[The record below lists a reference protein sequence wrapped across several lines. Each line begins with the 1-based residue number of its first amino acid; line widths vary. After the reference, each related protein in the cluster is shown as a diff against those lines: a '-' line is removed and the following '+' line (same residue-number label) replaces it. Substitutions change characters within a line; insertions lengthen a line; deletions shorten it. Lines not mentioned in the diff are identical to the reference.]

1 MSLRLLRGRGRPG
14 CLLQSAKTDP
24 DAFAE
29 FYEQYVQRVMAF
41 LLRRTFDPELAL
53 DLTAETFAT
62 VLLRREDFRG
72 STEEEERAWL
82 FAIARSHLSHYL
94 RRGEVE
100 RRAVQRLGIMVG
112 RMEPDELA
120 RIEEQAGIA
129 ELKPRLVAALATL
142 PLDQR
147 RAVELRV
154 VHELEY
160 ERVAEEIQSSQEV
173 ARARVSRGLRA
184 RAIELDRDAE
194 LPEEVA

>member
-1 MSLRLLRGRGRPG
+1 MPLRLLRSRGRPG
-14 CLLQSAKTDP
+14 CLLQTAKTDP
-24 DAFAE
+24 AAFAE
-29 FYEQYVQRVMAF
+29 FYEQYAQRVMAF
-41 LLRRTFDPELAL
+41 LLRRSFDPELAL

-62 VLLRREDFRG
+62 ALLRRADFRG
-72 STEEEERAWL
+72 NTEEEERAWL

-129 ELKPRLVAALATL
+129 ELKPRLVAALDTL

-154 VHELEY
+154 VHELDY

-184 RAIELDRDAE
+184 LALELDRHAE

>member
-1 MSLRLLRGRGRPG
+1 MPLRLLGRRRTG
-14 CLLQSAKTDP
+14 CLLQSAKSDP
-24 DAFAE
+24 AAFAE
-29 FYEQYVQRVMAF
+29 FYELYAQRVMSF

-72 STEEEERAWL
+72 TTEEEERAWL

-112 RMEPDELA
+112 RMEPDEIA
-120 RIEEQAGIA
+120 RIEEQAGVA
-129 ELKPRLVAALATL
+129 HLRPRLVAALETL
-142 PLDQR
+142 PLEQR
-147 RAVELRV
+147 QAVELRV
-154 VHELEY
+154 LQELEY
-160 ERVAEEIQSSQEV
+160 ERVAEEINSSQEV

-184 RAIELDRDAE
+184 LALELDRDSE

>member
-1 MSLRLLRGRGRPG
+1 MPLRLLRSRGRPE
-14 CLLQSAKTDP
+14 CLLQAAKTDP
-24 DAFAE
+24 AAFAE
-29 FYEQYVQRVMAF
+29 FYERYAQRVMAF
-41 LLRRTFDPELAL
+41 LLRRSFDPELAL

-62 VLLRREDFRG
+62 ALLRRADFRG
-72 STEEEERAWL
+72 NTEEEERAWL

-120 RIEEQAGIA
+120 RIEEQAGMA
-129 ELKPRLVAALATL
+129 ELKPRLVAALETL
-142 PLDQR
+142 PVDQR

-184 RAIELDRDAE
+184 LALELDRHAE